1 LFAAQIKESSE
12 KTSKFDEINT
22 VALRFSTVGEPYA
35 SNYNDKDNNLLYG
48 KTIEQL
54 KADNWKLFDDI
65 TSKCDC
71 FNNVNDTTQYI
82 NTINDGFMWEHSA
95 TGYKKYAFQFTA
107 ADNSG
112 NIYYGGTG
120 KHIDWK
126 FVVTQF
132 SGDCNKVENKTDLS
146 FDDTNSKLSNKG
158 IPVDKK
164 RVFISD
170 SENIPLKNIQ
180 RDNNNILKKYYIDK
194 FGSFVDA
201 GDIPNKDIYKGST
214 YNDPIIASNLKS
226 LRRGELYRF
235 GIIFTDSLGNK
246 SRVKWITDI
255 RVPDIQVAGF
265 HTFEYGGVNTELGI
279 NSLGVEFT
287 LHDLDKYDIAQYEI
301 VRCNRTSNDISVV
314 SQGVISRPIKKIF
327 NDYTNHPNQPYTPN
341 FVITTNKF
349 ITSSSDDN
357 ILTKVNANEGKR
369 ITSSNL

>member
-82 NTINDGFMWEHSA
+82 NTINDGFMWEYSA
-95 TGYKKYAFQFTA
+95 TDYKKYAFQFTA

-146 FDDTNSKLSNKG
+146 FDDANSKLSNKG

-164 RVFISD
+164 RVFISN
-170 SENIPLKNIQ
+170 SENIPLKNI
-180 RDNNNILKKYYIDK
+180 
-194 FGSFVDA
+194 
-201 GDIPNKDIYKGST
+201 
-214 YNDPIIASNLKS
+214 
-226 LRRGELYRF
+226 
-235 GIIFTDSLGNK
+235 
-246 SRVKWITDI
+246 
-255 RVPDIQVAGF
+255 
-265 HTFEYGGVNTELGI
+265 
-279 NSLGVEFT
+279 
-287 LHDLDKYDIAQYEI
+287 
-301 VRCNRTSNDISVV
+301 
-314 SQGVISRPIKKIF
+314 
-327 NDYTNHPNQPYTPN
+327 
-341 FVITTNKF
+341 
-349 ITSSSDDN
+349 
-357 ILTKVNANEGKR
+357 
-369 ITSSNL
+369 